1 MKNTKVLNW
10 TLKRS
15 FHTKVFKLQSKSTL
29 KKIKLHCFTAIF
41 SLRNGWDCAMVHA
54 HYISKLTVFCMRNM
68 LKKTAFK
75 KNLVAVFYCIFN
87 GWNVYDHAFMTA
99 RSKNYILRP
108 ALETITNIFYFIFQ
122 FMGEIWRTTE
132 QVCNPLHYP
141 AFTIVSAARRPCECH
156 PHCTNLLWRRGVGHH
171 QQRWRIPAFVQ
182 AKCVYRGLHDFAGS
196 PYALRCSWFFRWPSP
211 LLRYGL
217 GHL

>member
-1 MKNTKVLNW
+1 MVETVRW
-10 TLKRS
+10 SMCTT
-15 FHTKVFKLQSKSTL
+15 FPKLQCFVWEICWKRLHL
-29 KKIKLHCFTAIF
+29 KKFSCSVLLH
-41 SLRNGWDCAMVHA
+41 
-54 HYISKLTVFCMRNM
+54 
-68 LKKTAFK
+68 
-75 KNLVAVFYCIFN
+75 FY
-87 GWNVYDHAFMTA
+87 GWNVYDRAFMTA

-196 PYALRCSWFFRWPSP
+196 P
-211 LLRYGL
+211 
-217 GHL
+217 